1 MVSFLYK
8 VVASERMFEPP
19 TEEHEN
25 VRKTVLVKWFKRPLG
40 GLNLILMGH
49 LSNTEDLPEE
59 EDLSEML
66 LEIGLLGFLVGLI
79 LQAVS

>member
-1 MVSFLYK
+1 
-8 VVASERMFEPP
+8 MFEPP

-79 LQAVS
+79 LRAVS